1 MNIIKKV
8 WYRFKSIRIVGDTYQ
23 KLIGDKKIQRKV
35 ALEKEELEHNG
46 INYLNTIE
54 EAMNKS
60 GGLYYVYAG
69 TLLGIIRDK
78 KLIKWDRDIDYAVVI
93 TDKFSWKDLET
104 AMSLSG
110 FKKVR
115 EFKLD
120 EMVTEQTYKVKGL
133 LIDFFGQFY
142 EGSKMI
148 QYSYERISDVTYD
161 SNSEYSVYRVTLPI
175 VNKTRRV
182 EVENVKI
189 SVPDNAEEILSA
201 IYNDDWRVPN
211 PNWKPNSGHCSELM
225 KNKLGIQVMD

>member
-54 EAMNKS
+54 ETMNKS

-133 LIDFFGQFY
+133 LVDFFEQFY
-142 EGSKMI
+142 EGAKRI
-148 QYSYERISDVTYD
+148 QYSNEHISDVTYD
-161 SNSEYSVYRVTLPI
+161 SDSEYSVYRVVLPI
-175 VNKTRRV
+175 VNKARMA
-182 EVENVKI
+182 EVEKCQN
-189 SVPDNAEEILSA
+189 LC
-201 IYNDDWRVPN
+201 
-211 PNWKPNSGHCSELM
+211 SG
-225 KNKLGIQVMD
+225 